1 MEFNSLVHAPS
12 AIFQIFFLDLILSGD
27 NALVIALACRSL
39 PRPLMARAIMI
50 GTAIAIVSRILLTT
64 VVSFLLEVPF
74 LKLIG
79 AVLLA
84 VIAIKLLLALEDPS
98 HEAGSSAAGSLG
110 SAVAM
115 VVAADF
121 AMSMDNVVAI
131 AAVAQGD
138 VVYLILGLLLSMPLL
153 MTGSL
158 FVNRLF
164 QKYPELV
171 PAGSILLGWIAGQLA
186 VSDPLL
192 STWVD
197 TQAPAL
203 TIVVPLL
210 CVVFV
215 LCESRIIRRQR
226 QRLGAPPAGSLFTR
240 KTTLDAALGDVELVL
255 AHDTVTRPIEPAR
268 SSAGPAVD
276 GNMMDQRQAD
286 ANGPTNRPR
295 SHPVALWSFAIILC
309 VSLATWPLI
318 WGVMYWIKHG

>member
-39 PRPLMARAIMI
+39 PKPLMARAILI

-64 VVSFLLEVPF
+64 VISFLLAVPF

-79 AVLLA
+79 AVLLLA
-84 VIAIKLLLALEDPS
+84 IAIKLLLALEDPS
-98 HEAGSSAAGSLG
+98 HEAGSSVASSLG

-115 VVAADF
+115 VVVADL

-131 AAVAQGD
+131 AAVAQGN
-138 VVYLILGLLLSMPLL
+138 VAYLVLGLLLSMPLL

-158 FVNRLF
+158 FVNRLLRE
-164 QKYPELV
+164 YPELV

-186 VSDPLL
+186 VSDPLV
-192 STWVD
+192 SIWVD

-203 TIVVPLL
+203 AIVVPLL

-226 QRLGAPPAGSLFTR
+226 RRLGPPPAGRLFAR
-240 KTTLDAALGDVELVL
+240 KATLDVEPVL
-255 AHDTVTRPIEPAR
+255 ARDSAVGPIEPIR
-268 SSAGPAVD
+268 SPTAPAVNENVMNRPQPNNE
-276 GNMMDQRQAD
+276 GA
-286 ANGPTNRPR
+286 ANRPR
-295 SHPVALWSFAIILC
+295 SNAAALWSIVIILC
-309 VSLATWPLI
+309 ASLAAVPLI
-318 WGVMYWIKHG
+318 WIVMHWITHD